1 MIGFKDNVTIED
13 IQLIEGELNVTLTE
27 EQRKSV
33 LKEFNRI
40 VWDSYKDW
48 DVIIRELIHRS
59 IENQK

>member
-48 DVIIRELIHRS
+48 DVIIRELVEDKR
-59 IENQK
+59 

>member
-1 MIGFKDNVTIED
+1 MIGFKDNVKIED

-48 DVIIRELIHRS
+48 DVIIRELVKDKR
-59 IENQK
+59 

>member
-48 DVIIRELIHRS
+48 DVIIRELVKVKR
-59 IENQK
+59 

>member
-13 IQLIEGELNVTLTE
+13 IQLIEGELNVTLTD

-48 DVIIRELIHRS
+48 DVIIRELVKDKR
-59 IENQK
+59 

>member
-1 MIGFKDNVTIED
+1 MMGFKDNVTIED
-13 IQLIEGELNVTLTE
+13 IQLIEGELNTTLTE

-48 DVIIRELIHRS
+48 DVIIRELVKDKR
-59 IENQK
+59 

>member
-13 IQLIEGELNVTLTE
+13 IQLIEGELNVTLTDE
-27 EQRKSV
+27 ERKSV

-48 DVIIRELIHRS
+48 DVIIRELVKDKR
-59 IENQK
+59 

>member
-13 IQLIEGELNVTLTE
+13 IQLIEGELNATLTE

-48 DVIIRELIHRS
+48 DVIIRELVKDKR
-59 IENQK
+59 

>member
-1 MIGFKDNVTIED
+1 MIGFKDNVNIED
-13 IQLIEGELNVTLTE
+13 IQLIEGELNVTLTD

-48 DVIIRELIHRS
+48 DVIIRELVKDKR
-59 IENQK
+59 

>member
-1 MIGFKDNVTIED
+1 MIGFKDNVNIED

-48 DVIIRELIHRS
+48 DVIIRELVKDKR
-59 IENQK
+59 

>member
-1 MIGFKDNVTIED
+1 MIGVKDNVTIED

-48 DVIIRELIHRS
+48 DVIIRELVKDKR
-59 IENQK
+59 

>member
-48 DVIIRELIHRS
+48 DVIIRELVKDKR
-59 IENQK
+59 